1 MDEDRKRPK
10 DERIAWM
17 KPKDYVEYEV
27 SEIEKP
33 LSKNKKKKSKKKA
46 IKKSSKANDFDD
58 DSDVFDAIEE
68 DDNDFHDD
76 EKNDGDFSGNEL
88 DDEDEEELEDLHE
101 EKPINPFLHL
111 GHILFSKILAIS
123 HNTANI
129 LSSDLTE
136 VLNKIH
142 SNHAQ

>member
-10 DERIAWM
+10 DERITWM
-17 KPKDYVEYEV
+17 KPKDDVKYEV

-33 LSKNKKKKSKKKA
+33 KSKKMKKKA
-46 IKKSSKANDFDD
+46 MKKSSKANDFDFDD
-58 DSDVFDAIEE
+58 DSDVFDADEE

-136 VLNKIH
+136 VLNKTY